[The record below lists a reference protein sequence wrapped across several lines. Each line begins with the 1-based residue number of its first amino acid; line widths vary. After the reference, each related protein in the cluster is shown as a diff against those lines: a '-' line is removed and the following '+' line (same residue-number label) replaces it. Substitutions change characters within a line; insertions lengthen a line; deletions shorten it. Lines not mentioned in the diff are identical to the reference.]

1 MKGRNFLTGSLLAVG
16 SAVAAIVFRRRAA
29 RRRER
34 AEIYLADGSLVSL
47 VDGQPGAD
55 RLLRHARELLAA
67 ARSS

>member
-1 MKGRNFLTGSLLAVG
+1 MKGRNFLTGFLLAVG
-16 SAVAAIVFRRRAA
+16 SALAAIVFRRRAA

-47 VDGQPGAD
+47 VEGQPGAD
-55 RLLRHARELLAA
+55 RLLQHARELLAA